1 MDLQLAGKTAF
12 VTGGSKGIGKA
23 VARALSE
30 EGVRVALMART
41 PDTTIAAAK
50 EIEAATGNAVLAV
63 PGDTT
68 RPDQIENAVQLTAD
82 TYGSV
87 DILVSNAGVPGG
99 IGFGPLASVS
109 DENVMK
115 DIETK
120 FLGTLR
126 CARAA
131 VPYMQRNRWG
141 RIIGIVGLSAR
152 YASRYKSKRNK
163 NAAFNYSGGPRNV
176 AVIHLM
182 RTLSH
187 ELGGDG
193 ITANAVLPG
202 ATRTEDLDAMLERH
216 AQAKGLDVEELRRVR
231 VPDNAIQR
239 WVTAQ
244 ELADVVTFLASPRS
258 ASISGELIAASGG
271 AGLGVF
277 S

>member
-1 MDLQLAGKTAF
+1 
-12 VTGGSKGIGKA
+12 
-23 VARALSE
+23 
-30 EGVRVALMART
+30 
-41 PDTTIAAAK
+41 
-50 EIEAATGNAVLAV
+50 
-63 PGDTT
+63 
-68 RPDQIENAVQLTAD
+68 
-82 TYGSV
+82 
-87 DILVSNAGVPGG
+87 
-99 IGFGPLASVS
+99 VS

-141 RIIGIVGLSAR
+141 RISGIVGLSAR
-152 YASRYKSKRNK
+152 YISRYKTERNPD
-163 NAAFNYSGGPRNV
+163 AAFNYSGGPRNV

-182 RTLSH
+182 RTLAH

-202 ATRTEDLDAMLERH
+202 ATRTEDLDVMMEQRARAEGR
-216 AQAKGLDVEELRRVR
+216 DVEELRRVSAR
-231 VPDNAIQR
+231 DNAIQR

-258 ASISGELIAASGG
+258 ASISGEVIAASGG
-271 AGLGVF
+271 AGLAVF
-277 S
+277 